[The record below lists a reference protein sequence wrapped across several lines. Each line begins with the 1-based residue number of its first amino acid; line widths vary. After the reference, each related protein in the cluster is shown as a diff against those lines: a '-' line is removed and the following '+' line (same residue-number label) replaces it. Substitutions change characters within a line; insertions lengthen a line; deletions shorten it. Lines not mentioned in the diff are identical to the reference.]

1 MTEKRKVIVD
11 DEEFE
16 VELEKKGTSWQVKI
30 RYREFLIKVEGERK
44 KNSKENK
51 RKKKIKVGNGTV
63 SSSIPGKII
72 SLNVSIGD
80 KVKQGEVLAILEA
93 MKMQNEVVAPIKGI
107 IKHIN
112 CDIGDS
118 IIANAPLIIIE
129 GKKKGVI

>member
-1 MTEKRKVIVD
+1 MTDKRKVIVD

-30 RYREFLIKVEGERK
+30 RNREFLIKVEGERK

-80 KVKQGEVLAILEA
+80 KVKQGDVLAILEA
-93 MKMQNEVVAPIKGI
+93 MKMQNEIVAPIKGV
-107 IKHIN
+107 IKQIN
-112 CDIGDS
+112 CDSGDS

-129 GKKKGVI
+129 GKK